1 MTSKRNIENR
11 IEELEDQIGEEGD
24 TTIVVRETV
33 HGTEWSGS
41 ELAPGE
47 TETTVREVEL

>member
-11 IEELEDQIGEEGD
+11 IEELEDRIGDEGD
-24 TTIVVRETV
+24 TTFVVRRTV
-33 HGTEWSGS
+33 HGTEGSGS

-47 TETTVREVEL
+47 TETTVRVVEL